1 MKTDENL
8 AREIRALE
16 KKLETLEEISMQ
28 SSADS
33 NSDVSSSPAQILKRM
48 NTVQNLIDKIEI
60 EIDKLEMRVSAIEH
74 MGFRLRTGSQ

>member
-33 NSDVSSSPAQILKRM
+33 NSDVSSSPAQILKRI
-48 NTVQNLIDKIEI
+48 NTVQNLIDQIEI

-74 MGFRLRTGSQ
+74 MGFKLRTGSQ

>member
-16 KKLETLEEISMQ
+16 EKLETLEEISMQ
-28 SSADS
+28 SSSGS
-33 NSDVSSSPAQILKRM
+33 NSDGSHSPVQILQRI
-48 NTVQNLIDKIEI
+48 NTVQNLIDQIEI

-74 MGFRLRTGSQ
+74 MGFRLRTGGQ